1 MRRLLAIAFAGLLC
15 LTIVGPVAAKG
26 PPTITRLDTT
36 VISADDF
43 AGTCDFPVELV
54 DSYANSLMLEYPAD
68 ADGNQLVR
76 FAGGFRSTL
85 TNLDTGK
92 AIDIKYFGNAKYLF
106 QADGSIDIVT
116 GGTVLAWFYEE
127 DVLSGIDPGIYLM
140 TGPTHLLVDAATF
153 LALEP
158 VEAKGRVV
166 DLCAALS

>member
-26 PPTITRLDTT
+26 PPSVTHLDPT
-36 VISADDF
+36 VISADTF

-54 DSYANSLMLEYPAD
+54 DSFANASMLEYPANANGD
-68 ADGNQLVR
+68 QLVT
-76 FAGGFRSTL
+76 FTGGYRSTI
-85 TNLDTGK
+85 TNLDSGK
-92 AIDIKYFGNAKYLF
+92 SIEIKYFGNARYLF
-106 QADGSIDIVT
+106 QADGTIDIVT

-158 VEAKGRVV
+158 VQAKGRVI

>member
-1 MRRLLAIAFAGLLC
+1 MRRLFTIAAAGLLC

-26 PPTITRLDTT
+26 PPTITRLDLT

-54 DSYANSLMLEYPAD
+54 DSFSNSSMLEFPANENRD
-68 ADGNQLVR
+68 QLVT
-76 FAGGFRSTL
+76 FVGGFRSTI
-85 TNLDTGK
+85 TNLDSGK
-92 AIDIKYFGNAKYLF
+92 SLDIRYFGNARYLF

-116 GGTVLAWFYEE
+116 GGTVLAWFYPE
-127 DVLSGIDPGIYLM
+127 DVLSGMDPGIYLM

-158 VEAKGRVV
+158 VQAKGRVV

>member
-1 MRRLLAIAFAGLLC
+1 MRRLLAIVFAGLLC

-26 PPTITRLDTT
+26 PPTISRLDPT

-54 DSYANSLMLEYPAD
+54 DSYANSTMLEYPVD

-76 FAGGFRSTL
+76 FAGGFRSTI
-85 TNLDTGK
+85 TNLDSGK
-92 AIDIKYFGNAKYLF
+92 SLEIRYFGNAKYLF
-106 QADGSIDIVT
+106 LADGSIDIVT

-140 TGPTHLLVDAATF
+140 TGPSHLLVDAATF

-158 VEAKGRVV
+158 VQAKGRVI